1 MFYFDDLQDALDFY
15 ETDDTQW
22 IITDGTQVAVGDEEA
37 TAAVMQTQRGWWL
50 SSPEELTAPA
60 GAPQDMTTVYRIQ
73 PAGLGIAGHR
83 SETSSGHHDDGCHV
97 FLCLDDAKRAV
108 RGWMDDGT
116 QPELLTITCTEEDLD
131 DNGDYEGLVLLESA
145 GTITHRQPFADW
157 DALYDW
163 ASGDA

>member
-1 MFYFDDLQDALDFY
+1 
-15 ETDDTQW
+15 
-22 IITDGTQVAVGDEEA
+22 
-37 TAAVMQTQRGWWL
+37 
-50 SSPEELTAPA
+50 
-60 GAPQDMTTVYRIQ
+60 MTTVYRIQ

-83 SETSSGHHDDGCHV
+83 SETSSGHLDDGCHV

-163 ASGDA
+163 ASGNA